1 MAVSAKRNSPTDV
14 ISRISQIS
22 KIMRERRLWFAVL
35 LEKNYVTELFLEIF
49 RNFHLIII
57 NIFMKS
63 GYISSLLAALQPVRC
78 KPESLVEREFLA
90 VSRRATFGKY
100 IPRNSVLYKTVDW
113 INVSCYFT
121 KMWFHRSYYPS
132 NFKNFRKH
140 LQRCQFSVQLQVV
153 GWAAA
158 IAEKELQ

>member
-1 MAVSAKRNSPTDV
+1 MAVSTKRNSPTDV

-63 GYISSLLAALQPVRC
+63 GYISSLLVALQPVRC

-90 VSRRATFGKY
+90 VLRRATFGKY

-113 INVSCYFT
+113 IPVTLPKCDSIEVIIQAILKISGNIYSGASFQC
-121 KMWFHRSYYPS
+121 SY
-132 NFKNFRKH
+132 R
-140 LQRCQFSVQLQVV
+140 
-153 GWAAA
+153 W
-158 IAEKELQ
+158 